1 MANIR
6 PPRKSKV
13 TRVDD
18 DEEPE
23 LINPKREEKFSFS
36 SDYDQMHQKSFKGPD
51 DKSGPTKQKGTFDV
65 NLESLV
71 KTLASLQFTTKGKI
85 DADGKVEIM
94 FCSPEPIVLEEKP
107 IPQDKLVEFDY
118 PEQRSPRHKHS
129 HRHKKRPK
137 GLTYIMT

>member
-1 MANIR
+1 MANVR
-6 PPRKSKV
+6 PPRKTKF

-23 LINPKREEKFSFS
+23 LINPKREEKPSFFT
-36 SDYDQMHQKSFKGPD
+36 DYDQMHQNSFR
-51 DKSGPTKQKGTFDV
+51 KSGDKPEVQSNKGTFDV

-94 FCSPEPIVLEEKP
+94 FCSPEPIVLEEKS
-107 IPQDKLVEFDY
+107 IPEAKLVEFGY
-118 PEQRSPRHKHS
+118 PKEHYSRHKHS

-137 GLTYIMT
+137 GLTWLAT